1 MVSSNKFNLK
11 LMKINGLVGFA
22 YFGYA
27 FKEKMVE
34 KQWKQRMSLFQTWV
48 WYYNCEIQHNKFPIQ
63 YFFSYVRVM
72 RYSTYS
78 RTVFKIYK
86 KQACKLRVSERWI
99 LHFNPSKLLDWK
111 RGKNRIQARAFWS
124 EVYILL
130 KRIL

>member
-34 KQWKQRMSLFQTWV
+34 KQWKQRMSLFQTGCDTITV
-48 WYYNCEIQHNKFPIQ
+48 KYNITNFLYNI
-63 YFFSYVRVM
+63 FSYVRVM

-86 KQACKLRVSERWI
+86 NKLVSCASLKDGFYISTLQNYLTEKEEKIVSRQGR
-99 LHFNPSKLLDWK
+99 L
-111 RGKNRIQARAFWS
+111 
-124 EVYILL
+124 EVRFIHY
-130 KRIL
+130 